1 MNFSDL
7 NLSKQLL
14 NALNDLEYTTPT
26 PIQAKGFPVIMS
38 GKDVLGIAQTG
49 TGKTLA
55 YLLPSLRQWQFSK
68 SRFPQILI
76 LVPTRELVVQVVEE
90 TEKLTKYMNVV
101 TVGVYGGANIRTQAE
116 QMRDGL
122 DIIVATPGRL
132 LDLALRG
139 DLVLKGIKKLIIDE
153 VDETLNL
160 GFRHQLTSIF
170 DILPTKKQ
178 SLMFSA
184 TISDEVEALLND
196 YFIAPTKIEAA
207 RTGTPLENIEQRLY
221 HVPNFY
227 TKVNFLDY
235 LLANDLEITKALVF
249 ASTKKLADQLAEQLE
264 EKYPDAIGVIH
275 SNKSQNSR
283 FGTVQKFNTGEI
295 SVLIATD
302 LVSRGIDISE
312 VTHVINFDTP
322 EVPENYIHR
331 IGRTGRADK
340 NGISI
345 TFTTQHEE
353 NLKVAIEEYMQT
365 KIPVFDLP
373 ADLEIST
380 VLTLDEQPKVDMP
393 NVLVKLPKRE
403 DVGPAFHEKSAKN
416 SKVNIRKD
424 WKKMKMDKY
433 GKPIKKGQKR

>member
-76 LVPTRELVVQVVEE
+76 LVPTRELVAQVVEE

-184 TISDEVEALLND
+184 TISEEVEALLND

-275 SNKSQNSR
+275 SNKSQNNR

-353 NLKVAIEEYMQT
+353 NYKVTIEEYMQT

-416 SKVNIRKD
+416 SKVNVRKD

>member
-76 LVPTRELVVQVVEE
+76 LVPTRELVAQVVEE

-184 TISDEVEALLND
+184 TISEEVEALLND

-275 SNKSQNSR
+275 SNKSQNNR

-353 NLKVAIEEYMQT
+353 NYKVAIEEYMQT

-416 SKVNIRKD
+416 SKVNVRKD